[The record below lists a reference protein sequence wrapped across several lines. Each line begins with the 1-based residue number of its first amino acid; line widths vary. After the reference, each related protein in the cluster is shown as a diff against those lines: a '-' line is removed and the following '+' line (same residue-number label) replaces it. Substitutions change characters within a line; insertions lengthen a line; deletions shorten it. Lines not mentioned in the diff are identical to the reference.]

1 MAFASDRKANYYCEG
16 DILALLFADQIHDF
30 LGSDRGIKKIKES
43 KKNIPKDKQETL
55 REYDERMKRY
65 IKSAWGD
72 IEVKKDN
79 ETMKITDILSKLK
92 GSPQSKAE
100 QLIEEYSGKDG
111 DLDLGKLEKFKVIKK
126 NSKPSQIEV
135 LEDIG
140 YGTRKYI
147 QYRCKDIGI
156 DIEKGKNYADVKIDY
171 LASNKAFLTAMINPQ
186 ITKGSCPLITPNFH
200 KQIVFSPILSNVYDQ
215 AATNSIYSSST
226 SYYSEKQRNK
236 SINERYSIVDTNKN
250 KLEWGLIDSPKFCEI
265 AKWYKNPTPSQSVDN
280 FMKKFG
286 LNKENKEDLRFLY
299 NIMIEGFSK
308 FLNISVDLQNG
319 NKFILKNYL
328 TSHSPP
334 YTMDKKTKENL
345 NQEYP
350 SISFGVLRPIGKG
363 STQNYTA
370 ASSKVNKYYWD
381 KEGGEQWFI
390 VQSYLIL
397 EILENLGK
405 DLSPLYCTGQ
415 ISVTFKQLLESFS
428 FFAFVSELKIKDIDY
443 SENLKKSQ
451 SAIMEMG
458 GPSVLNISQYLKD
471 NVAFPYLESKLVLT
485 CLFLKT
491 LGDLSIVT
499 GAFFGGVVNALRNV
513 NFFSTGDKTAAQI
526 ASTLKYMNMEPPEGG
541 GASKD
546 SYLWP
551 YILREIEG
559 RGMSGYNAKA
569 IVLEG
574 DLLLEDIL
582 ELSGYSII
590 ETKNK
595 EQLNTFENNCNMF
608 RNQYIDN
615 IEDEELVDK
624 LQQLSCENSEIANW
638 NILEEAKNPKL
649 EIGFI
654 RDKKGNVL
662 KARRIKKQNILERI
676 KLFKEK
682 PGQLSAK
689 ETYNIN
695 KGRKKK
701 DGMKNYKKDGMK
713 NKKELEKSW
722 VDWLTGG
729 WKA

>member
-1 MAFASDRKANYYCEG
+1 MAFSSDRKAIYKCEG

-43 KKNIPKDKQETL
+43 KKNIPKEKQESIK
-55 REYDERMKRY
+55 EYDERMKSY
-65 IKSAWGD
+65 IISAWGD
-72 IEVKKDN
+72 MEVKKDD
-79 ETMKITDILSKLK
+79 ETKKIRDILSNLK

-100 QLIEEYSGKDG
+100 RLIEEYSGKDG
-111 DLDLGKLEKFKVIKK
+111 KLELGKLEEFKVIKK
-126 NSKPSQIEV
+126 KSQPGQIEV

-147 QYRCKDIGI
+147 QYRCKEIDI
-156 DIEKGKNYADVKIDY
+156 DIEKDKKYADVKIDY

-186 ITKGSCPLITPNFH
+186 ITKDSCNLITPNFY
-200 KQIVFSPILSNVYDQ
+200 KQMVFSPILSNVYDQ

-265 AKWYKNPTPSQSVDN
+265 AKWAKNSTSSPSVDN
-280 FMKKFG
+280 FMRKFG
-286 LNKENKEDLRFLY
+286 LKKENKEDLRFLY

-334 YTMDKKTKENL
+334 YTMNKKTKEFFKNKYL
-345 NQEYP
+345 N
-350 SISFGVLRPIGKG
+350 ISFGDLRPIGKG

-381 KEGGEQWFI
+381 KEGEQWFI

-397 EILENLGK
+397 EILEKLGNNLP
-405 DLSPLYCTGQ
+405 PLYCTGKTP
-415 ISVTFKQLLESFS
+415 VTFKQLLESFN

-443 SENLKKSQ
+443 SQNLKNSQ

-471 NVAFPYLESKLVLT
+471 NVVFIKMNSKLVLT

-499 GAFFGGVVNALRNV
+499 GAFFGGVVNALGNV

-526 ASTLKYMNMEPPEGG
+526 ASTLKYIKMEPKEEG
-541 GASKD
+541 GASKER
-546 SYLWP
+546 YLWP

-559 RGMSGYNAKA
+559 RGMSGYNARA
-569 IVLEG
+569 IDLPD

-615 IEDEELVDK
+615 IEDKNLVDK
-624 LQQLSCENSEIANW
+624 LQQLSCENSEMANW
-638 NILEEAKNPKL
+638 GILEEAKNPRLKL
-649 EIGFI
+649 KFT
-654 RDKKGNVL
+654 RDNQGNVF
-662 KARRIKKQNILERI
+662 KAKSLKQNILEERFKPKKSQSREERKLRI
-676 KLFKEK
+676 ETRK
-682 PGQLSAK
+682 K
-689 ETYNIN
+689 ET
-695 KGRKKK
+695 
-701 DGMKNYKKDGMK
+701 
-713 NKKELEKSW
+713 KEEKLQERREEKLQERREKTWGTW
-722 VDWLTGG
+722 VRTLGG
-729 WKA
+729 LLG